1 MPTTSPKQRYVLEIL
16 LTSVCLSLAVFLYA
30 MQGYKMVILN
40 LFFLPVA
47 LAGFYL
53 GRYRAGVLALFSALA
68 VSGVT
73 ALVLDDLS
81 TANSPVMIALAI
93 AVWAATLGLA
103 ALLIGTLSDDRAAK
117 TKDLHDA
124 YVGVVEVLSQYLQS
138 GHPRL
143 KARSIRVAELSQ
155 EVGLAMQ
162 LLPRQVDNIRV
173 AALLYDVGHIEITT
187 RVVRRAVDLLEET
200 PLGEEKRTFQG
211 RDFVLSLGPVLSD
224 AIPLVLNQDRELS
237 GQGVLDPA
245 GDKTEIPFGARII
258 RVVRSYVSLA
268 SEIVPEAALS
278 PADICRQLRSTATA
292 EERQIVDVLEGVVS
306 RPNRVSPPMAAPALP
321 AILASVTDTSGT
333 PC

>member
-1 MPTTSPKQRYVLEIL
+1 MEIL
-16 LTSVCLSLAVFLYA
+16 LTSVCLSLAVLLYA

-53 GRYRAGVLALFSALA
+53 GRYRAGILALFSALA

-73 ALVLDDLS
+73 ALVLDDLA
-81 TANSPVMIALAI
+81 TANSPVVIALAI

-124 YVGVVEVLSQYLQS
+124 YVGVVDVLSQYLQS

-155 EVGLAMQ
+155 EVGLAMH
-162 LLPRQVDNIRV
+162 LLPRQIDNIRV

-187 RVVRRAVDLLEET
+187 RVVRRAVDLLEES
-200 PLGEEKRTFQG
+200 PHGEEKWTFQG
-211 RDFVLSLGPVLSD
+211 RDFVLSLGPVLTD

-237 GQGVLDPA
+237 GQGSLDPA
-245 GDKTEIPFGARII
+245 GEKTETPFGARII
-258 RVVRSYVSLA
+258 RIVRSYVGLA
-268 SEIVPEAALS
+268 SETAPEAALS
-278 PADICRQLRSTATA
+278 SAEICRQLRSAVKTN

-306 RPNRVSPPMAAPALP
+306 RPNRASPPVSPRPIAPVVVP
-321 AILASVTDTSGT
+321 APETSGT